1 MAKYL
6 LDTNACIGIRNSFRN
21 ITSKNAAR
29 QTAQD
34 KLIAKWKAMP
44 ASDLAMSFFTLGEL
58 LVWAEKHADQPMARG
73 LTEQLAHEVRVI
85 GCPSCAE
92 HGLPVQTLAAHY
104 AAIRAR
110 LEVAGEGI
118 ADNDLWIAAHGRAL
132 ALTVVTNNVKHFGRV
147 PDLEVEDW
155 TV

>member
-6 LDTNACIGIRNSFRN
+6 LDTNACIGIRNSFRD
-21 ITSKNAAR
+21 IKSKDAAR
-29 QTAQD
+29 QAAHD

-44 ASDLAMSFFTLGEL
+44 ASELAMSFFTLGEL
-58 LVWAEKHADQPMARG
+58 LVWVEKHADQERARA
-73 LTEQLAHEVRVI
+73 LTDQLAQEVRVI

-92 HGLPVQTLAAHY
+92 HGLPVQALATHY
-104 AAIRAR
+104 AAIRAG
-110 LEVAGEGI
+110 LEIAGEGI

-132 ALTVVTNNVKHFGRV
+132 AMTVVTNNTKHFGRV
-147 PDLEVEDW
+147 PDLQVEDW